1 MVTLKPYRKPN
12 PRTFTSDHEKPRDLS
27 SCKHVLHQTTALH
40 KIQNDEIIMTHRKW
54 VICIT
59 LKSAEN
65 HEYSKIWKSS
75 NTDHILVHNWSA
87 QKSKR
92 LIFKKWSIADD
103 HVTDLMVD
111 FRLII
116 YEEHLR
122 VRLLSI
128 LMIQKNHF
136 NVEWNIIAK
145 INCKEI
151 SKLLGK
157 NDFYWEYGNF

>member
-1 MVTLKPYRKPN
+1 MSHLYN
-12 PRTFTSDHEKPRDLS
+12 
-27 SCKHVLHQTTALH
+27 
-40 KIQNDEIIMTHRKW
+40 
-54 VICIT
+54 
-59 LKSAEN
+59 AEN

-75 NTDHILVHNWSA
+75 NIDHILVHNWSA

-92 LIFKKWSIADD
+92 LIFKKWSIDDD

-128 LMIQKNHF
+128 LMIQRNNF
-136 NVEWNIIAK
+136 NVKWNIIAK
-145 INCKEI
+145 TNCKEI
-151 SKLLGK
+151 SKLFEK
-157 NDFYWEYGNF
+157 MIFTENMVIFQRY

>member
-1 MVTLKPYRKPN
+1 MN
-12 PRTFTSDHEKPRDLS
+12 SDHFRVQLCFDLYYD
-27 SCKHVLHQTTALH
+27 T
-40 KIQNDEIIMTHRKW
+40 QNMSH
-54 VICIT
+54 
-59 LKSAEN
+59 LYNFQNAEN
-65 HEYSKIWKSS
+65 HEYSKVWICS
-75 NTDHILVHNWSA
+75 NIDHILVHNWSA

-92 LIFKKWSIADD
+92 LIFKKWSIVDD

-128 LMIQKNHF
+128 LMIQRNDFLVK
-136 NVEWNIIAK
+136 WNIIAK

-151 SKLLGK
+151 LKRFGEI
-157 NDFYWEYGNF
+157 DFYWEYGNFWTILSDR